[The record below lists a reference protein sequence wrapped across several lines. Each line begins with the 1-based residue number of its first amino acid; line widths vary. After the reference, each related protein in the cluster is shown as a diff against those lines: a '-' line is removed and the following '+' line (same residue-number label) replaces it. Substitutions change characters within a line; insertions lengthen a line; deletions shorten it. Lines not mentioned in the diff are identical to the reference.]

1 MPSRIFLNSART
13 FISGCRY
20 LVETTRKNDGNVTN
34 ARNFINFIN
43 VSNFNANEP
52 AVEVRTEGLDVDG
65 LEVDG
70 LPRVSASHAEQ
81 PNQIQDSL
89 E

>member
-1 MPSRIFLNSART
+1 METSQTSETSTRCTGLRCTGLRLNA
-13 FISGCRY
+13 
-20 LVETTRKNDGNVTN
+20 D
-34 ARNFINFIN
+34 
-43 VSNFNANEP
+43 FNANEP

-70 LPRVSASHAEQ
+70 LPRVSVSHAEQ